1 MAYSDHPFG
10 SMAGKVDP
18 SRVIES
24 IKDNIHAQEFKEVS
38 IISGTEAQNFAAMQ
52 WPLFDDGKPITTNAL
67 GYPVGGYFKR
77 HEEALKMAKEEAER
91 IAEIERAESD
101 QAVVAAANAAAGF
114 EPEPTPAPQEEAA
127 SDPISVEELEAI
139 RNTARN
145 EGYTEGLNQGHAE
158 GYAKGV
164 EQGKYDGF
172 NQGKKDGAAEGYQDG
187 FRQGRDEGFAK
198 GQEAGLT
205 AGSDMVTTQADRFR
219 HLADMLAN
227 PIREI
232 DENVT
237 DEIVYIISRLARVI
251 LKRELKG
258 DVEYLK
264 RCIEQCYTLLPEAKH
279 GAEIR
284 LSENDYAL
292 MVAAIGRDYMNS
304 QGWDM
309 QPDETMQDGDITVNT
324 KISSVQWRI
333 DDRIDALISD
343 FLTGSS
349 DAVNSARKEV
359 ISGAPDFDETP
370 KKQLI
375 PPRDILGMSER
386 IAQNM
391 AAMAPKPDFAEE
403 LAAHVDAQAAQNPHL
418 NPANR
423 QPNLD
428 PEFDPDGAELDA
440 AQRLAQSHAEV
451 QAMDEA
457 RAQSA
462 AELDEAAALEQQM
475 QQAREAQAAQ
485 AAAQAQAA
493 ADAKA
498 AAQAAQAEQ
507 IAAAQAQIKNASI
520 EQMASAHGSAGAEVP
535 TADPASVATITPA
548 EQKAQAQAAAAAAAT
563 AQAVAAAGAALAAGK
578 DAVEQSAAAVG
589 AVTGASAVGGVGA
602 V

>member
-1 MAYSDHPFG
+1 MANSDHPFG

-18 SRVIES
+18 SRVVES
-24 IKDNIHAQEFKEVS
+24 IKENIHAQEFKEVN
-38 IISGTEAQNFAAMQ
+38 IISGAEAQGFAAMQ

-91 IAEIERAESD
+91 IAEIEQAESD
-101 QAVVAAANAAAGF
+101 QAKVNAANAAAGLEVPA
-114 EPEPTPAPQEEAA
+114 EPEEAPAP
-127 SDPISVEELEAI
+127 DPVSLEELEAI

-158 GYAKGV
+158 GYTKGV

-172 NQGKKDGAAEGYQDG
+172 NQGKKDGAAVGYQDG

-198 GQEAGLT
+198 GQEAGLA

-232 DENVT
+232 DETVT

-309 QPDETMQDGDITVNT
+309 QPDETMQDGDISVNT

-349 DAVNSARKEV
+349 DAVSSARKEV
-359 ISGAPDFDETP
+359 ISGAPDYDETP
-370 KKQLI
+370 KKPLI
-375 PPRDILGMSER
+375 PPRDILGMSDR
-386 IAQNM
+386 IAENM
-391 AAMAPKPDFAEE
+391 AALAPKPDFAAE
-403 LAAHVDAQAAQNPHL
+403 LAAQVDAEAAKNPEL

-423 QPNLD
+423 QPTLD
-428 PEFDPDGAELDA
+428 PDFDPDAAELDA
-440 AQRLAQSHAEV
+440 AHKQAQSEAEV
-451 QAMDEA
+451 AALDA
-457 RAQSA
+457 APAQSEG
-462 AELDEAAALEQQM
+462 ELDEAAELERQM
-475 QQAREAQAAQ
+475 QQVRAAQEAQAAADAS
-485 AAAQAQAA
+485 AAANAAADAA

-498 AAQAAQAEQ
+498 AANAAQAEQ
-507 IAAAQAQIKNASI
+507 IAAAQAKIKNASI
-520 EQMASAHGSAGAEVP
+520 EQMATAHGGAEEVP
-535 TADPASVATITPA
+535 AADPAQVETITPA
-548 EQKAQAQAAAAAAAT
+548 
-563 AQAVAAAGAALAAGK
+563 
-578 DAVEQSAAAVG
+578 G
-589 AVTGASAVGGVGA
+589 AV
-602 V
+602 

>member
-1 MAYSDHPFG
+1 MANSDHPFG

-18 SRVIES
+18 SRVVES
-24 IKDNIHAQEFKEVS
+24 IKENIHAQEFKEVN
-38 IISGTEAQNFAAMQ
+38 IISGAEAQGFAAMQ

-91 IAEIERAESD
+91 IAEIEQAESD
-101 QAVVAAANAAAGF
+101 QAKVNAANAAAGLEVPA
-114 EPEPTPAPQEEAA
+114 EPEEVPAP
-127 SDPISVEELEAI
+127 DPVSLEELEAI

-158 GYAKGV
+158 GYTKGV

-172 NQGKKDGAAEGYQDG
+172 NQGKKDGAAAGYQDG

-198 GQEAGLT
+198 GQEAGLA

-232 DENVT
+232 DETVT

-349 DAVNSARKEV
+349 DAVSSARKEV
-359 ISGAPDFDETP
+359 ITGAPDYDEMP
-370 KKQLI
+370 KKPLI
-375 PPRDILGMSER
+375 PPRDILGMSDR
-386 IAQNM
+386 IAENM
-391 AAMAPKPDFAEE
+391 AALAPKPDFAAE
-403 LAAHVDAQAAQNPHL
+403 LAAQVDAEAARNPEL

-423 QPNLD
+423 QPTLD
-428 PEFDPDGAELDA
+428 PDFDPDAAELDA
-440 AQRLAQSHAEV
+440 AHKQAQSEAEV
-451 QAMDEA
+451 AALDAA

-462 AELDEAAALEQQM
+462 AELDDAAELERQM
-475 QQAREAQAAQ
+475 QEARAAQEAQAA
-485 AAAQAQAA
+485 AAAAAA

-498 AAQAAQAEQ
+498 AAADAKAAADAAQAEQ
-507 IAAAQAQIKNASI
+507 IAAAQAKIKNASI
-520 EQMASAHGSAGAEVP
+520 EQMATAHGGAEEVP
-535 TADPASVATITPA
+535 AADPAQVETITPA
-548 EQKAQAQAAAAAAAT
+548 GT
-563 AQAVAAAGAALAAGK
+563 V
-578 DAVEQSAAAVG
+578 
-589 AVTGASAVGGVGA
+589 
-602 V
+602 

>member
-1 MAYSDHPFG
+1 MANSDHPFG

-18 SRVIES
+18 SRVVES
-24 IKDNIHAQEFKEVS
+24 IKENIHAQEFKEVN
-38 IISGTEAQNFAAMQ
+38 IISGAEAQGFAAMQ

-91 IAEIERAESD
+91 IAEIEQAESD
-101 QAVVAAANAAAGF
+101 QAKVNAANAAAGLEVPA
-114 EPEPTPAPQEEAA
+114 EPEEAPAP
-127 SDPISVEELEAI
+127 DPVSLEELEAI

-158 GYAKGV
+158 GYTKGV

-172 NQGKKDGAAEGYQDG
+172 NQGKKDGAAVGYQDG

-198 GQEAGLT
+198 GQEAGLA

-232 DENVT
+232 DETVT

-309 QPDETMQDGDITVNT
+309 QPDETMQDGDISVNT

-349 DAVNSARKEV
+349 DAVSSARKEV
-359 ISGAPDFDETP
+359 ISGAPDYDETP
-370 KKQLI
+370 KKPLI
-375 PPRDILGMSER
+375 PPRDILGMSDR
-386 IAQNM
+386 IAENM
-391 AAMAPKPDFAEE
+391 AALAPKPDFAAE
-403 LAAHVDAQAAQNPHL
+403 LAAQVDAEAAKNPEL

-423 QPNLD
+423 QPTLD
-428 PEFDPDGAELDA
+428 PDFDPDAAELDA
-440 AQRLAQSHAEV
+440 AHKQAQSEAEV
-451 QAMDEA
+451 AALDA
-457 RAQSA
+457 APAQSEG
-462 AELDEAAALEQQM
+462 ELDEAAELERQM
-475 QQAREAQAAQ
+475 QQVRAAQEAQAAADAS
-485 AAAQAQAA
+485 AAANAAA

-498 AAQAAQAEQ
+498 AADAAQAEQ
-507 IAAAQAQIKNASI
+507 IAAAQAKIKNASI
-520 EQMASAHGSAGAEVP
+520 EQMATAHGGAEEVP
-535 TADPASVATITPA
+535 AADPAQVETITPA
-548 EQKAQAQAAAAAAAT
+548 
-563 AQAVAAAGAALAAGK
+563 
-578 DAVEQSAAAVG
+578 G
-589 AVTGASAVGGVGA
+589 AV
-602 V
+602 

>member
-1 MAYSDHPFG
+1 MANSDHPFG

-18 SRVIES
+18 SRVVES
-24 IKDNIHAQEFKEVS
+24 IKENIHAQEFKEVN
-38 IISGTEAQNFAAMQ
+38 IISGAEAQGFAAMQ

-91 IAEIERAESD
+91 IAEIEQAESD
-101 QAVVAAANAAAGF
+101 QAKVNAANAAAGLEVPA
-114 EPEPTPAPQEEAA
+114 EPEEAPAP
-127 SDPISVEELEAI
+127 DPVSLEELEAI

-158 GYAKGV
+158 GYTKGV

-172 NQGKKDGAAEGYQDG
+172 NQGKKDGAAVGYQDG

-198 GQEAGLT
+198 GQEAGLA

-232 DENVT
+232 DETVT

-309 QPDETMQDGDITVNT
+309 QPDETMQDGDISVNT

-349 DAVNSARKEV
+349 DAVSSARKEV
-359 ISGAPDFDETP
+359 ISGAPDYDEMP
-370 KKQLI
+370 KKPLI

-386 IAQNM
+386 IAENM
-391 AAMAPKPDFAEE
+391 AALAPKPDFATE
-403 LAAHVDAQAAQNPHL
+403 LAAQVDAEAAKNPEL

-423 QPNLD
+423 QPTLD
-428 PEFDPDGAELDA
+428 PDFDPDAAELDA
-440 AQRLAQSHAEV
+440 AHKQAQSEAEV
-451 QAMDEA
+451 AALDA
-457 RAQSA
+457 APAQSEG
-462 AELDEAAALEQQM
+462 ELDEAAELERQM
-475 QQAREAQAAQ
+475 QQVRAAQEAQAAADAS
-485 AAAQAQAA
+485 AAANAAADAAANAAA

-498 AAQAAQAEQ
+498 AADAAQAEQ
-507 IAAAQAQIKNASI
+507 IAAAQAKIKNASI
-520 EQMASAHGSAGAEVP
+520 EQMATAHGGAEEVP
-535 TADPASVATITPA
+535 AADPAQVETITPA
-548 EQKAQAQAAAAAAAT
+548 
-563 AQAVAAAGAALAAGK
+563 
-578 DAVEQSAAAVG
+578 G
-589 AVTGASAVGGVGA
+589 AV
-602 V
+602 

>member
-1 MAYSDHPFG
+1 MANSDHPFG

-18 SRVIES
+18 SRVVES
-24 IKDNIHAQEFKEVS
+24 IKENIHAQEFKEVS
-38 IISGTEAQNFAAMQ
+38 IISGAEAQGFAAMQ
-52 WPLFDDGKPITTNAL
+52 WPLFDDGKPVTTNAL

-91 IAEIERAESD
+91 IAQIEQAEAD
-101 QAVVAAANAAAGF
+101 QAKVNAANAAAGLEAVAE
-114 EPEPTPAPQEEAA
+114 EPEEKAP
-127 SDPISVEELEAI
+127 DPVSLEELEAI

-158 GYAKGV
+158 GYTKGV

-172 NQGKKDGAAEGYQDG
+172 NQGKKDGAAVGYQDG

-198 GQEAGLT
+198 GQEAGLA

-232 DENVT
+232 DETVT

-349 DAVNSARKEV
+349 DAVSAARKEV
-359 ISGAPDFDETP
+359 ITGAPDYDELP
-370 KKQLI
+370 KKPLI

-386 IAQNM
+386 IAENL
-391 AAMAPKPDFAEE
+391 AALAPKPDFATE
-403 LAAHVDAQAAQNPHL
+403 LAAQVDAEAARNPEL

-423 QPNLD
+423 QPTLD
-428 PEFDPDGAELDA
+428 PEFDPDAAELDA
-440 AQRLAQSHAEV
+440 AHKLVQSEAEV
-451 QAMDEA
+451 AAMDAA
-457 RAQSA
+457 RAQSE
-462 AELDEAAALEQQM
+462 AELDEAAALELQM
-475 QQAREAQAAQ
+475 QQARAAQEAQAAAD
-485 AAAQAQAA
+485 AAAA

-498 AAQAAQAEQ
+498 AAAAAQAEQ
-507 IAAAQAQIKNASI
+507 IAAAQAKIKNASI
-520 EQMASAHGSAGAEVP
+520 EQMASAHGGAEDVP
-535 TADPASVATITPA
+535 AADPAQVETIAPKTA
-548 EQKAQAQAAAAAAAT
+548 GAAS
-563 AQAVAAAGAALAAGK
+563 AAAGAADAGGVAAAAGT
-578 DAVEQSAAAVG
+578 G
-589 AVTGASAVGGVGA
+589 AV
-602 V
+602 

>member
-1 MAYSDHPFG
+1 MANSDHPFG

-18 SRVIES
+18 SRVVES
-24 IKDNIHAQEFKEVS
+24 IKENIHAQEFKEVN
-38 IISGTEAQNFAAMQ
+38 IISGAEAQGFAAMQ

-91 IAEIERAESD
+91 IAEIEQAESD
-101 QAVVAAANAAAGF
+101 QAKVNAANAAAGLEVPA
-114 EPEPTPAPQEEAA
+114 EPEEAPAP
-127 SDPISVEELEAI
+127 DPVSLEELEAI

-158 GYAKGV
+158 GYTKGV

-172 NQGKKDGAAEGYQDG
+172 NQGKKDGAAVGYQDG

-198 GQEAGLT
+198 GQEAGLA

-232 DENVT
+232 DETVT

-309 QPDETMQDGDITVNT
+309 QPDETMQDGDISVNT

-349 DAVNSARKEV
+349 DAVSSARKEV
-359 ISGAPDFDETP
+359 ISGAPDYDEMP
-370 KKQLI
+370 KKPLI

-386 IAQNM
+386 IAENM
-391 AAMAPKPDFAEE
+391 AALAPKPDFATE
-403 LAAHVDAQAAQNPHL
+403 LAAQVDAEAAKNPEL

-423 QPNLD
+423 QPTLD
-428 PEFDPDGAELDA
+428 PDFDPDAAELDA
-440 AQRLAQSHAEV
+440 AHKQAQSEAEV
-451 QAMDEA
+451 AALDA
-457 RAQSA
+457 APAQSEG
-462 AELDEAAALEQQM
+462 ELDEAAELERQM
-475 QQAREAQAAQ
+475 QQVRAAQEAQAAADAS
-485 AAAQAQAA
+485 AAANAAA

-498 AAQAAQAEQ
+498 AANAAQAEQ
-507 IAAAQAQIKNASI
+507 IAAAQAKIKNASI
-520 EQMASAHGSAGAEVP
+520 EQMATAHGGAEEVP
-535 TADPASVATITPA
+535 AADPAQVETIKP
-548 EQKAQAQAAAAAAAT
+548 
-563 AQAVAAAGAALAAGK
+563 AGA
-578 DAVEQSAAAVG
+578 V
-589 AVTGASAVGGVGA
+589 
-602 V
+602 

>member
-1 MAYSDHPFG
+1 MANSDHPFG

-18 SRVIES
+18 SRVVES
-24 IKDNIHAQEFKEVS
+24 IKENIHAQEFKEVN
-38 IISGTEAQNFAAMQ
+38 IISGAEAQGFAAMQ

-91 IAEIERAESD
+91 IAEIEQAESD
-101 QAVVAAANAAAGF
+101 QAKVNAANAAAGLEVPA
-114 EPEPTPAPQEEAA
+114 EPEEAPAP
-127 SDPISVEELEAI
+127 DPVSLEELEAI

-158 GYAKGV
+158 GYTKGV

-172 NQGKKDGAAEGYQDG
+172 NQGKKDGAAVGYQDG

-198 GQEAGLT
+198 GQEAGLA

-232 DENVT
+232 DETVT

-309 QPDETMQDGDITVNT
+309 QPDETMQDGDISVNT

-349 DAVNSARKEV
+349 DAVSSARKEV
-359 ISGAPDFDETP
+359 ISGAPDYDETP
-370 KKQLI
+370 KKPLI
-375 PPRDILGMSER
+375 PPRDILGMSDR
-386 IAQNM
+386 IAENM
-391 AAMAPKPDFAEE
+391 AALAPKPDFAAE
-403 LAAHVDAQAAQNPHL
+403 LAAQVDAEAAKNPEL

-423 QPNLD
+423 QPTLD
-428 PEFDPDGAELDA
+428 PDFDPDAAELDA
-440 AQRLAQSHAEV
+440 AHKQAQSEAEV
-451 QAMDEA
+451 AALDA
-457 RAQSA
+457 APAQSEG
-462 AELDEAAALEQQM
+462 ELDEAAELERQM
-475 QQAREAQAAQ
+475 QQVRAAQ
-485 AAAQAQAA
+485 EAQAA
-493 ADAKA
+493 ADASAAANAAADAAANAKA
-498 AAQAAQAEQ
+498 AANAAQAEQ
-507 IAAAQAQIKNASI
+507 IAAAQAKIKNASI
-520 EQMASAHGSAGAEVP
+520 EQMATAHGGAEEVP
-535 TADPASVATITPA
+535 AADPAQVETITPA
-548 EQKAQAQAAAAAAAT
+548 
-563 AQAVAAAGAALAAGK
+563 
-578 DAVEQSAAAVG
+578 G
-589 AVTGASAVGGVGA
+589 AV
-602 V
+602 

>member
-1 MAYSDHPFG
+1 MANSDHPFG

-18 SRVIES
+18 SRVVES
-24 IKDNIHAQEFKEVS
+24 IKENIHAQEFKEVN
-38 IISGTEAQNFAAMQ
+38 IISGAEAQGFAAMQ

-91 IAEIERAESD
+91 IAEIEQAESD
-101 QAVVAAANAAAGF
+101 QAKVNAANAAAGLEVPP
-114 EPEPTPAPQEEAA
+114 EPEEAPAP
-127 SDPISVEELEAI
+127 DPVSLEELEAI

-158 GYAKGV
+158 GYTKGV

-172 NQGKKDGAAEGYQDG
+172 NQGKKDGAAVGYQDG

-198 GQEAGLT
+198 GQEAGLA

-232 DENVT
+232 DETVT

-309 QPDETMQDGDITVNT
+309 QPDETMQDGDISVNT

-349 DAVNSARKEV
+349 DAVSSARKEV
-359 ISGAPDFDETP
+359 ISGAPDYDEMP
-370 KKQLI
+370 KKPLI

-386 IAQNM
+386 IAENM
-391 AAMAPKPDFAEE
+391 AALAPKPDFATE
-403 LAAHVDAQAAQNPHL
+403 LAAQVDAEAAKNPEL

-423 QPNLD
+423 QPTLD
-428 PEFDPDGAELDA
+428 PDFDPDAAELDA
-440 AQRLAQSHAEV
+440 AHKQAQSEAEV
-451 QAMDEA
+451 AALDA
-457 RAQSA
+457 APAQSEG
-462 AELDEAAALEQQM
+462 ELDEAAELERQM
-475 QQAREAQAAQ
+475 QQIRAAQ
-485 AAAQAQAA
+485 EAQAA
-493 ADAKA
+493 ADASAAANAAAADAKAKA
-498 AAQAAQAEQ
+498 AADAAQAEQ
-507 IAAAQAQIKNASI
+507 IAAAQAKIKNASI
-520 EQMASAHGSAGAEVP
+520 EQMATAHGGAEEVP
-535 TADPASVATITPA
+535 AADPAQVETIKP
-548 EQKAQAQAAAAAAAT
+548 
-563 AQAVAAAGAALAAGK
+563 AGA
-578 DAVEQSAAAVG
+578 V
-589 AVTGASAVGGVGA
+589 
-602 V
+602 

>member
-1 MAYSDHPFG
+1 MAISDHPFG

-18 SRVIES
+18 SRVVES
-24 IKDNIHAQEFKEVS
+24 IKDNIHAQEFKEVN
-38 IISGTEAQNFAAMQ
+38 IISGADAQGFAAMQ

-77 HEEALKMAKEEAER
+77 HEEAMKMAKEEAER
-91 IAEIERAESD
+91 IAEIERAEAD
-101 QAVVAAANAAAGF
+101 KATVAAANTAAAGVEVAPE
-114 EPEPTPAPQEEAA
+114 EPEEKAP
-127 SDPISVEELEAI
+127 DPVSLEELEAI

-145 EGYTEGLNQGHAE
+145 EGYSEGLNQGHAE

-198 GQEAGLT
+198 GQEAGLA

-232 DENVT
+232 DETVT

-258 DVEYLK
+258 DVDYLK
-264 RCIEQCYTLLPEAKH
+264 RCIEPCYTLLPEAKH

-309 QPDETMQDGDITVNT
+309 QPDESMQDGDITVNT

-333 DDRIDALISD
+333 DDRIDALISE

-349 DAVNSARKEV
+349 DAVTSARKEV
-359 ISGAPDFDETP
+359 IDGAPDYDETP
-370 KKQLI
+370 KKALI
-375 PPRDILGMSER
+375 PPRDIMGMSER
-386 IAQNM
+386 ITQNM
-391 AAMAPKPDFAEE
+391 AAMAPKPDFADE
-403 LAAHVDAQAAQNPHL
+403 LAAHIDAEAAQNPHL

-423 QPNLD
+423 QPTLD
-428 PEFDPDGAELDA
+428 PDFDPDGAELDA
-440 AQRLAQSHAEV
+440 AHKMAQSEAEV
-451 QAMDEA
+451 AAMDEA

-462 AELDEAAALEQQM
+462 QELDEAAELERQM
-475 QQAREAQAAQ
+475 EQARAAQAAQ
-485 AAAQAQAA
+485 AAAEAQAA

-498 AAQAAQAEQ
+498 AADAAQAEQ

-520 EQMASAHGSAGAEVP
+520 EQMASAHGGADSSGGADSAEEVP
-535 TADPASVATITPA
+535 LADPSSVETIKP
-548 EQKAQAQAAAAAAAT
+548 E
-563 AQAVAAAGAALAAGK
+563 
-578 DAVEQSAAAVG
+578 
-589 AVTGASAVGGVGA
+589 AVGGV
-602 V
+602 